1 MSQPIAAIN
10 HKSVWIFREAR
21 TGGTVCSAA
30 IAHHMGMHHTFIE
43 NINDAYPSRWGIN
56 TTHQFDLLPE
66 VISKFDPILIRIS
79 RKDKVEQFLSKFAMM
94 YYTSKIPDKEFISYL
109 TEANSSEVSS
119 FTTLVEQDT
128 VEVEES
134 HVIHFANECLE
145 NDRLWNKYSFSVVNQ
160 TIYYEDLSNLID
172 LPVLGLNQVSLLTN
186 NTVEV
191 KKLPEYKK
199 QLFSNYDQVSKWM
212 NEYYYEHCT

>member
-1 MSQPIAAIN
+1 MSQPVDAIN
-10 HKSVWIFREAR
+10 NRHVWIFREAR

-30 IAHHMGMHHTFIE
+30 IARYLGMHHVFIE
-43 NINDAYPSRWGIN
+43 NINESYPYTWGIN

-66 VISKFDPILIRIS
+66 VISRFDPIMIRIS

-94 YYTSKIPDKEFISYL
+94 YYTSKIPDTKFISYQAD
-109 TEANSSEVSS
+109 TNSSEVYS
-119 FTTLVEQDT
+119 FIALVEQDT
-128 VEVEES
+128 VDVEES
-134 HVIHFANECLE
+134 NVIHFANECLE
-145 NDRLWNKYSFSVVNQ
+145 NDRLWNKHSPSTVNQ
-160 TIYYEDLSNLID
+160 TIYYEDLSGLID
-172 LPVLGLNQVSLLTN
+172 LPVLGLNQVSLFTN
-186 NTVEV
+186 NPVEV